1 MTATDPKI
9 PVKQLR
15 ELLQEQ
21 QEPFILELC
30 LVERGYLRNSF
41 NAGSSSS
48 FPCCHGNSR
57 KSLKSSFSFGLKRTK
72 KGITYCPKV
81 LRSAYNQVI
90 SFNERLRTKVSNH
103 RDGDVDVTE
112 KKDRNKQEA
121 VEIDRFSSAS
131 SSTVFNSCCGSD
143 AEETSTSQQKDHIS
157 FTTNTSQ
164 SFKRC
169 KLIEQEAV
177 TDRKLQWQ
185 CIEESRQLSP
195 VSVLEEVASHTE
207 CFCTL
212 KEKNTSKTCVLSSKK
227 VTEDSILSA
236 SLWKIFFHSATEKPT
251 LPGVSEIQEL
261 VQSNLSS
268 HHLKSRSCLQQT
280 KQLLFD
286 CVREIVENQGRKEK
300 EKQQQ
305 QQREYL
311 ASEEL
316 GKLIGEKIKFYG
328 KQYGEESTLRE
339 LLELEFQDSAHE
351 WRGYEPQRRDIGF
364 QIGDAILEEISSE
377 MIKDMIDFLSP
388 ITRCSQSL

>member
-164 SFKRC
+164 SFKLC
-169 KLIEQEAV
+169 KLIEQE
-177 TDRKLQWQ
+177 
-185 CIEESRQLSP
+185 
-195 VSVLEEVASHTE
+195 
-207 CFCTL
+207 
-212 KEKNTSKTCVLSSKK
+212 
-227 VTEDSILSA
+227 
-236 SLWKIFFHSATEKPT
+236 
-251 LPGVSEIQEL
+251 
-261 VQSNLSS
+261 
-268 HHLKSRSCLQQT
+268 
-280 KQLLFD
+280 
-286 CVREIVENQGRKEK
+286 
-300 EKQQQ
+300 
-305 QQREYL
+305 
-311 ASEEL
+311 
-316 GKLIGEKIKFYG
+316 
-328 KQYGEESTLRE
+328 
-339 LLELEFQDSAHE
+339 DSAHE